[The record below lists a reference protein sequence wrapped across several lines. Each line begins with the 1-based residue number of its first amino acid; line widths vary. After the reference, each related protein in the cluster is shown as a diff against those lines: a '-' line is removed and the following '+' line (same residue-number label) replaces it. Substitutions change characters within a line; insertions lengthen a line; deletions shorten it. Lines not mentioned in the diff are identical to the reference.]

1 MLTRQTSNDAIKFY
15 TKKIEFLDKNMIDLE
30 KVINA
35 KASNAKG
42 TLSPPNTS

>member
-1 MLTRQTSNDAIKFY
+1 
-15 TKKIEFLDKNMIDLE
+15 MIDLE

-42 TLSPPNTS
+42 SFLFNMSNFSVVADVLQQKLTSAASESA